1 MVEYAHN
8 SLLVSSTGLSPF
20 QCCLGYQPPLFP
32 SQESDAVVPSA
43 HSFIQRC
50 LRTWRIAREALTR
63 TGDRNKASADRHRA
77 KPPLYV
83 CGQKVWLSSKDIP
96 LKLPSRK
103 LGPKFIGPFSIS
115 KVLSPVSVRLNLT
128 PQFKNIHP
136 VFHTCI
142 CENVPVCF
150 AELFIAEPAGL
161 LPVLMLFS
169 FFRQLFR
176 IDGVK
181 SVFYGPD
188 FITITKADNETEWRV
203 IKPNVFATIMDFF
216 TSGLPVVNEA
226 DAPRADTAPSEDD
239 DEMVAMIK
247 EVLDTRISCNQ
258 ILDYFFLIQQL
269 PFFYLHVYCTSCPSS
284 IITLKSG
291 IQNMLQFYVPEVEGV
306 EQVRKD
312 VDVEKEVH

>member
-136 VFHTCI
+136 VFHVSKI
-142 CENVPVCF
+142 KPNVPVCF

-247 EVLDTRISCNQ
+247 ESLNDLFI
-258 ILDYFFLIQQL
+258 YFT
-269 PFFYLHVYCTSCPSS
+269 CCPSS

-306 EQVRKD
+306 EQVRS
-312 VDVEKEVH
+312 